1 MWTVKIKTLN
11 EDVVVAVLIAISTI
25 ANKPGFIWKKKNV
38 LSQCV
43 GLHSSTGRALQRYPS
58 WVRIP
63 VEVPNPNFFRG
74 FIFLFLNCN
83 YHCIYSFKIIIF
95 IIIII
100 ITIIYR

>member
-1 MWTVKIKTLN
+1 MWTEKIKTLN

-25 ANKPGFIWKKKNV
+25 ANKPGFIWKKKMFCPN
-38 LSQCV
+38 
-43 GLHSSTGRALQRYPS
+43 A
-58 WVRIP
+58 WVFIAQLVEHCSATRHGFESRLKSRIRI
-63 VEVPNPNFFRG
+63 FFG